1 MEYASGSDAMA
12 RVQAIDMELECYE
25 RMKDPAYKANI
36 TEYGHQYYGELA
48 AERAALIAK
57 YIN

>member
-1 MEYASGSDAMA
+1 MDFASGSDAMA
-12 RVQAIDMELECYE
+12 RVQEIELELGCYE
-25 RMKDPAYKANI
+25 RMKDPANKANI
-36 TEYGHQYYGELA
+36 TEYGHQYYAELA